1 MDGAEILS
9 CVDGTS
15 LPEFLKHKCEFVEEK
30 NINDEW
36 L

>member
-1 MDGAEILS
+1 MEQGYYPVWMAL
-9 CVDGTS
+9 S
-15 LPEFLKHKCEFVEEK
+15 LPEFLKHMGEFVEEK